1 MHMSSAIL
9 LYSFVSGTQ
18 ATPVAFYQQLAL
30 NFIHSL
36 SLFRRSSVY
45 LLCSALSPA
54 TTYSYSVWRHQAISF
69 FSLFALRYAWR
80 SMLENWCFQ
89 LWLWHV
95 LAQFTFQFS
104 RRLLVATC
112 GSVADFCSG
121 SGSPILSLSHSLAVW
136 PNSTRLSRASL
147 CLCKCLYIY
156 IHWSCVSVIRVFNKQ
171 IHRQV
176 VQIFRQT
183 GGQADGRTNWN
194 SFPLR
199 WRLHFSCVVIAVAV
213 AVVVAAAVV
222 ADFSLV

>member
-1 MHMSSAIL
+1 MSSAVL
-9 LYSFVSGTQ
+9 LCSFVSGTQ

-104 RRLLVATC
+104 CRLLVATC

-136 PNSTRLSRASL
+136 PNSTRLSRAPL
-147 CLCKCLYIY
+147 CVCKCLYIY
-156 IHWSCVSVIRVFNKQ
+156 IEAVWVSFACLINRYIDKWYRYLDKLAVRRTGERTEIHFHCVGVCILAALSSPSPSPSSLQ
-171 IHRQV
+171 PPSLL
-176 VQIFRQT
+176 IF
-183 GGQADGRTNWN
+183 
-194 SFPLR
+194 
-199 WRLHFSCVVIAVAV
+199 H
-213 AVVVAAAVV
+213 
-222 ADFSLV
+222 